1 MRTHR
6 FDMLATSLLRRNR
19 ERTSEIIGAI
29 RARRC
34 TMDDGAVDSGVA
46 PRWER
51 AANAR
56 VAKGQKG
63 EGEPRLRAMGT
74 TAIGA
79 ECTGNSRS
87 LPASDG

>member
-46 PRWER
+46 LWWES
-51 AANAR
+51 AR
-56 VAKGQKG
+56 VAKG
-63 EGEPRLRAMGT
+63 
-74 TAIGA
+74 
-79 ECTGNSRS
+79 
-87 LPASDG
+87 